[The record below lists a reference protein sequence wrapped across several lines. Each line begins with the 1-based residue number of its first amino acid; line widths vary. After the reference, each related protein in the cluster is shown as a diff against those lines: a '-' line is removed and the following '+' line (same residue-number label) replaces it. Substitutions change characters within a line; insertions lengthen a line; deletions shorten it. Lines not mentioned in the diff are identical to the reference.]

1 MSAQDPESQH
11 RLKIAFILSGLH
23 SVNRGAEVAFEAV
36 ASRLSRSEAFDVTL
50 FGMGHPKP
58 DDPYRFVHVSGVRR
72 NWFRRIP
79 SLPVMRDETSW
90 EELIFS
96 AALFAK
102 YRPNDFDAVISC
114 SYPFINWL
122 ISARA
127 AGDRSPR
134 HLFVTQNGDWPVR
147 SNQREFKYF
156 HCDGII
162 CTNPDY
168 YECHRE
174 RWKSVLIPNGVE
186 PDRFRPGPGER
197 SRFGIPPGAPIV
209 LMVSAFIPSK
219 RLVEGIRVVAQL
231 DDAHLIVAG
240 AGPLRSQIMAAG
252 RQLLQDRFHLLE
264 LPREEM
270 PALYQTAD
278 VLLHMSID
286 EPSANAY
293 IEAMATGLPV
303 VTHDRPVT
311 RWTFQDVAYLVD
323 TTNSEQV
330 TAALRQAIGENEPK
344 LVNERR
350 QRAVDVFAWDSIAL
364 KYADFIRDT
373 V

>member
-1 MSAQDPESQH
+1 MEKRSDSEW
-11 RLKIAFILSGLH
+11 
-23 SVNRGAEVAFEAV
+23 RGARPFPAWSGRAVSIWHTARRPHRIDGQRGYDAHARARPEVARRGGAQ
-36 ASRLSRSEAFDVTL
+36 
-50 FGMGHPKP
+50 GQ
-58 DDPYRFVHVSGVRR
+58 VREV
-72 NWFRRIP
+72 P
-79 SLPVMRDETSW
+79 LPVR
-90 EELIFS
+90 
-96 AALFAK
+96 
-102 YRPNDFDAVISC
+102 
-114 SYPFINWL
+114 
-122 ISARA
+122 
-127 AGDRSPR
+127 
-134 HLFVTQNGDWPVR
+134 
-147 SNQREFKYF
+147 
-156 HCDGII
+156 
-162 CTNPDY
+162 
-168 YECHRE
+168 
-174 RWKSVLIPNGVE
+174 
-186 PDRFRPGPGER
+186 
-197 SRFGIPPGAPIV
+197 
-209 LMVSAFIPSK
+209 
-219 RLVEGIRVVAQL
+219 
-231 DDAHLIVAG
+231 
-240 AGPLRSQIMAAG
+240 
-252 RQLLQDRFHLLE
+252 LQDRFHLLE